1 VHDRRQSVGTV
12 GLIAMTCIA
21 AARAFGA
28 GAPEDAVAA
37 AERQWLHAEQTNN
50 ADLIA
55 PLLSDKVVVTTEE
68 GKVLA
73 GKGAVLTDAKTTTWA
88 TPKYED
94 LKVSIFDQTAIA
106 TGTFIGKGADAGGK
120 TFSVKLR
127 FTDTWVRMPNGGWLC
142 VAGHDSALGDK

>member
-1 VHDRRQSVGTV
+1 VHTRRRSVRTV

-21 AARAFGA
+21 AAQAIGA

-37 AERQWLHAEQTNN
+37 AEHQWLQAEQTNN

-73 GKGAVLTDAKTTTWA
+73 GKVAVLTDARATTWTTA
-88 TPKYED
+88 KYED
-94 LKVSIFDQTAIA
+94 LKVSVFDQTAIA

-120 TFSVKLR
+120 TFNVKLR
-127 FTDTWVRMPNGGWLC
+127 FTDTWVRKPNGGWLC
-142 VAGHDSALGDK
+142 VAGHDSALGDR